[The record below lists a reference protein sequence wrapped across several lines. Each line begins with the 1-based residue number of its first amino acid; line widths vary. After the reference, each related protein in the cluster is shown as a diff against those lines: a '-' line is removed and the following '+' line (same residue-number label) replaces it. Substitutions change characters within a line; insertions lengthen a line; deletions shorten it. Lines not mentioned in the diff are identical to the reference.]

1 MWSLLLWL
9 GCQSSECEQDDVV
22 GDGIDQNCDGRDG
35 VDSDGDGQAS
45 IESGGI
51 DCDDNDLGILAI
63 SYYVDSDHDGWG
75 SEYQEVW
82 LCPEDIALGLEN
94 DMLVAQS
101 GDCNDNDARIYPEAE
116 EVCDGVDNDCDEE
129 IDQEDDTLNSLTTI
143 RIYADTDG
151 DGWGDIN
158 NSFLACNTT
167 AGWVLNNRD
176 CDDNDAAIS
185 CIDSNCHT
193 GLCEY
198 SIELDALHEVQ
209 FDFTRIPAGSGWIG
223 SEPSE
228 SASEPEEQRIEIS
241 LSEDLWM
248 LNTPVTMKMYEHVM
262 ERTPSMFHHS
272 PLCSEHH
279 DCPVESVSW
288 HDAAKF
294 SNLLTALFN
303 TNANNSSNNT
313 PRTECYSC
321 DTQDFCMPIDDF
333 ISCTG
338 VRLPTEVEWEYAARA
353 GTDAPFWTP
362 DSNGALGGRYIA
374 NAGCGRDWTLENGI
388 SLEEYGWFC
397 ANNVGDFEDPFYG
410 SKPVALKQP
419 NGFGLFDI
427 VGGIWEMTND
437 RYEDERS
444 ITTSIQENPYVP
456 ILEWTD
462 SVVRKGGMWGDPP
475 SDLRAARRE
484 PVSLD
489 YQNGDV
495 GFRVVMRP

>member
-294 SNLLTALFN
+294 SNLLTALINSN
-303 TNANNSSNNT
+303 TNANT

-321 DTQDFCMPIDDF
+321 DAQDFCMPIDDF